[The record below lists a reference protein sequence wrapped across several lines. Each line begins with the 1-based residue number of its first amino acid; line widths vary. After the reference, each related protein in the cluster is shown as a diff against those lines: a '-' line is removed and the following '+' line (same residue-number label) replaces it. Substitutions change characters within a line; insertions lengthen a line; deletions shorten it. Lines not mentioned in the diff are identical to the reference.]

1 MRDLHVVS
9 VAEGGASIVLA
20 DPDGA
25 RYSLAVDDRLLAA
38 LRGEHPNAG
47 QLEITMTSQLSP
59 RDIQQRV
66 RAGASVDEIAAHAGV
81 SVDRVLRFAAPV
93 LDERAHV
100 AIRGRRALL
109 RSDGMLELGTV
120 EEVTTTA
127 LDQRGATQTL
137 RWDAWKREDGRWLL
151 ACRWLDDH
159 QEHTALWALDS
170 SGGSA
175 TPLDDDARG
184 LAGLEPTEPEP
195 VRLAVVPDS
204 RATADE
210 DDSPVGEHKTLAE
223 DDTPTGPLPT
233 VEPAAPSGSPS
244 SRHPARRA
252 RARASE
258 PDEGRLWLSE
268 IADNVEESSAPVAAP
283 IATPDAG
290 SRRQRPPVP
299 SWDEI
304 MFGRRS

>member
-9 VAEGGASIVLA
+9 VAEGGTSIVLA
-20 DPDGA
+20 DAGGA
-25 RYSLAVDDRLLAA
+25 QYALAVNDRLLAA

-47 QLEITMTSQLSP
+47 QLEIAMTSQLSP

-66 RAGASVDEIAAHAGV
+66 RAGASVEEISAHAGV
-81 SVDRVLRFAAPV
+81 GVDRVLRFAAPV

-100 AIRGRRALL
+100 ATRGRRALL

-120 EEVTTTA
+120 DEVTTAT
-127 LDQRGATQTL
+127 LDRRGATQTL
-137 RWDAWKREDGRWLL
+137 RWDAWRREDGRWLL

-170 SGGSA
+170 TGGSA
-175 TPLDDDARG
+175 TPLDDDARA
-184 LAGLEPTEPEP
+184 LAGLEPSEPEP
-195 VRLAVVPDS
+195 VRLAVVPTPRGTHQDD
-204 RATADE
+204 DE
-210 DDSPVGEHKTLAE
+210 QPTGENPTVAE
-223 DDTPTGPLPT
+223 DETPTGPIPT
-233 VEPAAPSGSPS
+233 VDAHAPAGTPGP
-244 SRHPARRA
+244 RHPARRA
-252 RARASE
+252 RARQPES
-258 PDEGRLWLSE
+258 DEGRLWLSE
-268 IADNVEESSAPVAAP
+268 IAENVEEGPA
-283 IATPDAG
+283 ATPAPDS

>member
-9 VAEGGASIVLA
+9 VAEGGTAIILA
-20 DPDGA
+20 DTAGA
-25 RYSLAVDDRLLAA
+25 RYSVAVDDRLLAA

-47 QLEITMTSQLSP
+47 QLEIAMTSQLSP

-66 RAGASVDEIAAHAGV
+66 RAGATADEIAAQAGV

-93 LDERAHV
+93 LDERAHI
-100 AIRGRRALL
+100 AQRGRRALL

-120 EEVTTTA
+120 DEVVSIA
-127 LDQRGATQTL
+127 LDRRGVTQTL
-137 RWDAWKREDGRWLL
+137 RWDAWRRDDGRWLL

-170 SGGSA
+170 SAGSA
-175 TPLDDDARG
+175 TPLDDDARS
-184 LAGLEPTEPEP
+184 LAGLEPSEPEP
-195 VRLAVVPDS
+195 VRLAVVPEPHTTGSD
-204 RATADE
+204 DE
-210 DDSPVGEHKTLAE
+210 PPTSEQGLVAE
-223 DDTPTGPLPT
+223 DDTPTGPIPT
-233 VEPAAPSGSPS
+233 VQPAAAPGSPG

-252 RARASE
+252 RTRKPATE
-258 PDEGRLWLSE
+258 PDDGRLWLSD
-268 IADNVEESSAPVAAP
+268 IAENVEEGVAADP
-283 IATPDAG
+283 SPEPG